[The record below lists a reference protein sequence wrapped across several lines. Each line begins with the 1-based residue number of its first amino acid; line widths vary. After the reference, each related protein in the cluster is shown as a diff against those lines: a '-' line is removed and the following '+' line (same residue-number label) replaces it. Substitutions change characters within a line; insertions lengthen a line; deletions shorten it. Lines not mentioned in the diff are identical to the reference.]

1 MQGNEHQ
8 RTPWIEALKLRHR
21 EQSSWSSQGRALERT
36 ERATERKRQKDAP
49 LSNYLTDKFRR
60 VMNYWK
66 SEEEPLKRARGNN
79 VQLPFEARNNAY
91 SS

>member
-1 MQGNEHQ
+1 MNTKGHL
-8 RTPWIEALKLRHR
+8 IEVLKLRHR
-21 EQSSWSSQGRALERT
+21 EQSSWSSLQSTREDRESHL
-36 ERATERKRQKDAP
+36 ERKRQKDAP

-66 SEEEPLKRARGNN
+66 SEEEPLKVRGNN